1 MIADMTSKKNQPIFI
16 ELLISGRK
24 VNISLSF
31 ITQSSFVVPKSFKTY
46 TLFYYENSKQ
56 SRTSTTRN

>member
-1 MIADMTSKKNQPIFI
+1 MIADMTSKKKSANIQ
-16 ELLISGRK
+16 LLISGRK